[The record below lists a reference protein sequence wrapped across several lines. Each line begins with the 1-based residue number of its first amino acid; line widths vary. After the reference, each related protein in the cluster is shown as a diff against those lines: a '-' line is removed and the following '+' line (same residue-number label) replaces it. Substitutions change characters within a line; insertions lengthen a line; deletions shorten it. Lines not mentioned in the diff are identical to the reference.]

1 MTEPDHRGAPPDVS
15 VVVPVYNTMP
25 YLTRCL
31 ASLAEQ
37 TIGAHRMEVIA
48 IDDGS
53 TDGSGRQLDRFARRH
68 PELIR
73 VIHQEN
79 SGGPAGPCNRGL
91 ELATGRYVYFVGA
104 DDYLGREALAR
115 LVAAADRY
123 QSDVVLGRAV
133 GVNNRYVH
141 QQVYARTAPEID
153 LFDPDCGLRWSLAN
167 IKLFRRGL
175 IERHG
180 LRFPEDMPVN
190 SDQPFTIEALY
201 RARRITVLA
210 DYDYYYAVRRLN
222 ARNITYSTRHLE
234 RLRGVT
240 RLMDFVADLIEP
252 GKRRDTILVRHF
264 SWELA
269 KLLGDDFVQLD
280 RQTQERVHAGVRELA
295 ERYLTDDIRDELDIE
310 VRMRLAA
317 ARYGMLDDLIAVIR
331 QDAEQGVPPMVV
343 IDGRR
348 YAGYRSPADPGRAAP
363 SADVGSVARAANVD
377 GAARSADTDGAG
389 PSAGADG
396 AARPPAWQDVTA
408 VAADWVAK
416 LDVVSTATEAVGGG
430 RRAIV
435 ITARSPLPDLADLV
449 SSPVRITAEHLE
461 AETVSMERDG
471 AGTVVRARFP
481 VDTLVAASAPRG
493 HRWNLR
499 ARVEAFNTAG
509 SAALRGPHLTSPA
522 RALCRHGRAIFL
534 VSVARDRSGQIV
546 VAVTPLT
553 PRRVI
558 GRLRGAVG
566 LH

>member
-1 MTEPDHRGAPPDVS
+1 
-15 VVVPVYNTMP
+15 
-25 YLTRCL
+25 
-31 ASLAEQ
+31 
-37 TIGAHRMEVIA
+37 
-48 IDDGS
+48 
-53 TDGSGRQLDRFARRH
+53 
-68 PELIR
+68 
-73 VIHQEN
+73 
-79 SGGPAGPCNRGL
+79 
-91 ELATGRYVYFVGA
+91 
-104 DDYLGREALAR
+104 

-167 IKLFRRGL
+167 FKLFRRGL

-310 VRMRLAA
+310 VRVRLAA
-317 ARYGMLDDLIAVIR
+317 ARYATLDDLIAVIR
-331 QDAEQGVPPMVV
+331 QDAERGVPPMVV

-348 YAGYRSPADPGRAAP
+348 YAGYRAPADPGSVAP
-363 SADVGSVARAANVD
+363 SADAGS
-377 GAARSADTDGAG
+377 AARSA
-389 PSAGADG
+389 GADR

-416 LDVVSTATEAVGGG
+416 LDVVATKTEAAGSG

-471 AGTVVRARFP
+471 DGTVVRARFP
-481 VDTLVAASAPRG
+481 IDTLVAASAPRG

-499 ARVEAFNTAG
+499 ARVEAFNAAG

-546 VAVTPLT
+546 VGVTPLT
-553 PRRVI
+553 PRRVV